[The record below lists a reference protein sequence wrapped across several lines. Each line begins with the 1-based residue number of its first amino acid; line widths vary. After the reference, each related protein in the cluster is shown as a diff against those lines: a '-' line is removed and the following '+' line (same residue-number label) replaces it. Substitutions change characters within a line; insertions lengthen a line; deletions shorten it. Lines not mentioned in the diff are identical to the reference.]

1 MVIDIGSSKKKRVN
15 GATPKKLLIFL
26 LNFILCS
33 FKGFTEKI
41 QIVTLSRFYQ
51 WSFTVAI
58 SLPKQWG
65 LKRQA

>member
-15 GATPKKLLIFL
+15 GATPKKVLIFL

-41 QIVTLSRFYQ
+41 QKF
-51 WSFTVAI
+51 
-58 SLPKQWG
+58 SLLYIK
-65 LKRQA
+65 L

>member
-1 MVIDIGSSKKKRVN
+1 MVIDRGSSKKKRVN
-15 GATPKKLLIFL
+15 GATSKKLLMFL

-65 LKRQA
+65 LTRQA